1 MRLVPLVAVWA
12 LPLTGKPVYAPPCYS
27 APQPLGT
34 RVVQVHGQVR
44 LPSLDLHALAKAPA
58 GLPVLYFFY
67 GVSATTY
74 EGCFDLLPHQ

>member
-1 MRLVPLVAVWA
+1 MRLVPLAAVWA
-12 LPLTGKPVYAPPCYS
+12 LPLTASPYVPPPATALPS
-27 APQPLGT
+27 PWVL
-34 RVVQVHGQVR
+34 QVHGQVR
-44 LPSLDLHALAKAPA
+44 LPSLDLHALAEAPA